1 MCGRYY
7 RRSDKQ
13 RIAEA
18 YKIDEIPAS
27 IIIPGWDYNVAPT
40 TFQPVIRA
48 EKETGDREL
57 ALMRWGLVPFFT
69 KQLSDVKGLSTIN
82 ARAESVEKA
91 AAWRTPFK
99 KRRCLIPADG
109 FYEWRRVD
117 PKNKEP
123 FSFRMA
129 DDAPF
134 AFAGLWDAW
143 KDPVGQWLQSFTIIT
158 TDANE
163 LMSSV
168 HNRMPVILHPRDY
181 AR

>member
-1 MCGRYY
+1 M
-7 RRSDKQ
+7 
-13 RIAEA
+13 
-18 YKIDEIPAS
+18 
-27 IIIPGWDYNVAPT
+27 APT

-82 ARAESVEKA
+82 ARAESIKKA

-123 FSFRMA
+123 FSFGLA

-134 AFAGLWDAW
+134 AFAFMASDSAHSRSHFIPGCDSGVVKHQHTFSAFLSSAAAV
-143 KDPVGQWLQSFTIIT
+143 KLKLSSSTVT
-158 TDANE
+158 TSTTMNLSCMMA
-163 LMSSV
+163 
-168 HNRMPVILHPRDY
+168 Y
-181 AR
+181 W